1 MYVTYNKKA
10 MKVNKEIIEIQK
22 QQLNHRES
30 HSSFLNSVTTNT
42 YCQSESTKN
51 KNDINLS

>member
-10 MKVNKEIIEIQK
+10 MKVNKDRNSKTTTESQQK
-22 QQLNHRES
+22 S

-42 YCQSESTKN
+42 YYQSESTKN